1 ISKTC
6 WDFTQ
11 THSLR
16 ISRYS
21 DSLEGRGLRF
31 ALPLH
36 SQRLP
41 YRLVARPQSTRR
53 SFPDYGH
60 WRPRAPFFLGKLPTA
75 QERNACRRE
84 EAGRDLIT
92 VVAFPVCR
100 FHFRQS
106 DAASPTERR
115 IAGDDRLRSGQGL
128 QAFDQLPLELP
139 GSRLVITAPLQV
151 GLHRERPLRFEAR
164 VKRQRPQKPAH

>member
-1 ISKTC
+1 GLAVVFHFPPAGDLFLCRPHLEPDGWLKLSRHRPDQRFHLPSVAGRARQQAELFKLTLVERNISKTC

-53 SFPDYGH
+53 SFADYGD
-60 WRPRAPFFLGKLPTA
+60 WRSGARFFLGKLTTA

-92 VVAFPVCR
+92 VV
-100 FHFRQS
+100 
-106 DAASPTERR
+106 
-115 IAGDDRLRSGQGL
+115 
-128 QAFDQLPLELP
+128 
-139 GSRLVITAPLQV
+139 
-151 GLHRERPLRFEAR
+151 
-164 VKRQRPQKPAH
+164 